1 MKKGNNRDHQEGNMP
16 RQKKKKS
23 TSKPNIRKQRAGSL
37 LLFSIGVVLL
47 LGLLNLSTGFITDRL
62 LWGFQWL
69 FGKATGILAALFFF
83 FAYRVFKGEEL
94 KLRDVLDF
102 AVLFLLVITLVDL
115 LASPAGSLKDSYSV
129 LLNSRTEDLHVH
141 LVSAG
146 GTIGLSLAYVMV
158 AAIGR
163 MASFVILLTASSF
176 YLIHLLINDEVKK
189 RFAAY
194 RNKRKNERKNKK
206 MEAVEKPVR
215 KKKVQKPKKAVEPIE
230 TAPLQSKSL
239 DQTIKHEPIPVAK
252 AVKKQKSEAPKELVI
267 PSQTHS
273 GYQRPGFDL
282 LKRGNQNPQ
291 HSNMHAKEQGEQLVA
306 LLQSFGVESKILN
319 ISYGPSITRFELQ
332 PAPGV
337 KISRI
342 KNLSDDI
349 ALGMASADVRIEAP
363 IPGKKAI
370 GIEVPNEKKQMVLF
384 REVIETPQFQAS
396 ESNLTIGL
404 GKTIAGKPLI
414 ADIEKMPHLLI
425 AGATGS
431 GKSVCVNTIICSI
444 LYKASP
450 EEVKLLLIDP
460 KMVELT
466 AYNQI
471 PHLLIP
477 VVVDPKKAASALHW
491 AVGEMTK
498 RYKLF
503 SEERVRNYRAYNE
516 KMMDQE
522 GAEAMPQI
530 VIIIDE
536 LADLMMTSP
545 GEVEDSICR
554 LAQMAR
560 AAGIHLIVAT
570 QRPSVDV
577 ITGLIKANIPSRIS
591 FAVSSQVDSRTILD
605 MAGAEKLLGKG
616 DMLFYPV
623 GASKPIRTQGAFISE
638 EEVNRLVQ
646 SLAKP
651 AEFQEELVME
661 LEKPKIDTSRDALDS
676 LYETALQLVID
687 EQRASTS
694 LIQRRLKVG
703 YARAGR
709 IIDQLEENGMVSGHQ
724 GSKARSVLVAADY
737 LTSQD
742 QKEDSVASR
751 TEN

>member
-1 MKKGNNRDHQEGNMP
+1 MA
-16 RQKKKKS
+16 RQKTKKQKQS
-23 TSKPNIRKQRAGSL
+23 NQMRKQRMQAL
-37 LLFSIGVVLL
+37 ILFSIGVILL
-47 LGLLNLSTGFITDRL
+47 FGLLNLSTGFVTDRL

-69 FGKATGILAALFFF
+69 FGKSAGILAALFFVLSF
-83 FAYRVFKGEEL
+83 QVFRGK
-94 KLRDVLDF
+94 KLTVWSGLDF
-102 AVLFLLVITLVDL
+102 FVFFFIL
-115 LASPAGSLKDSYSV
+115 LAMAELLTYPAGSFSGNFSN
-129 LLNSRTEDLHVH
+129 LLAGRTEDLRVH
-141 LVSAG
+141 LVSTG
-146 GTIGLSLAYVMV
+146 GVIGLGVTYVLI

-163 MASFVILLTASSF
+163 MASFVILATILCF
-176 YLIHLLINDEVKK
+176 YMIHLFYTDEIKERWESFRRQNSNNREKK
-189 RFAAY
+189 IREKKIMEPKQKRSRKKAKADQPAEPLVMEPEMIDDCPSVEEIPNTQDASVPHRKVIRKKAEEPMETISPKMESKAY
-194 RNKRKNERKNKK
+194 QKPGLDLLNRNKN
-206 MEAVEKPVR
+206 
-215 KKKVQKPKKAVEPIE
+215 
-230 TAPLQSKSL
+230 
-239 DQTIKHEPIPVAK
+239 
-252 AVKKQKSEAPKELVI
+252 
-267 PSQTHS
+267 
-273 GYQRPGFDL
+273 
-282 LKRGNQNPQ
+282 
-291 HSNMHAKEQGEQLVA
+291 NMSRANAQATQQGQQLVA

-384 REVIETPQFQAS
+384 REVIETDVFSSSP
-396 ESNLTIGL
+396 SNLTIGL

-450 EEVKLLLIDP
+450 DEVKLLLIDP
-460 KMVELT
+460 KMVELSV
-466 AYNQI
+466 YNHI

-477 VVVDPKKAASALHW
+477 VVTDPKKASSALHW
-491 AVGEMTK
+491 AVSEMTK
-498 RYKLF
+498 RYQLF
-503 SEERVRNYRAYNE
+503 KEEGVRNYRAYNE
-516 KMMDQE
+516 RMEMRENAQSL
-522 GAEAMPQI
+522 PQI

-638 EEVNRLVQ
+638 GEVSRLVD
-646 SLAKP
+646 SLAQP
-651 AEFQEELVME
+651 ANFREELVQE
-661 LEKPKIDTSRDALDS
+661 LEKEKNEISGDALDA
-676 LYETALQLVID
+676 LYEDALQLVID

-709 IIDQLEENGMVSGHQ
+709 IIDQLEENGMISGHQ
-724 GSKARSVLVAADY
+724 GSKARSVLVDADY
-737 LTSQD
+737 LEQSNER
-742 QKEDSVASR
+742 EDSVATD
-751 TEN
+751 TED

>member
-1 MKKGNNRDHQEGNMP
+1 MP
-16 RQKKKKS
+16 RQKKKKQ
-23 TSKPNIRKQRAGSL
+23 TSEPNNRKRLIQSL

-47 LGLLNLSTGFITDRL
+47 LGLLNLSTGFVTDRL

-69 FGKATGILAALFFF
+69 FGKSAGILAALFFF
-83 FAYRVFKGEEL
+83 FAYQVFRGDSL
-94 KLRDVLDF
+94 KRRYVLDF
-102 AVLFLLVITLVDL
+102 TILFLLVITLVEL
-115 LASPAGSLKDSYSV
+115 LASPSGSLQESYSV
-129 LLNSRTEDLHVH
+129 MMSSRTEDLRVH

-146 GTIGLSLAYVMV
+146 GAIGLSLAYLMV

-163 MASFVILLTASSF
+163 MASFVILLTTASF
-176 YLIHLLINDEVKK
+176 YTIHLLITDELKNQ
-189 RFAAY
+189 FAAY
-194 RNKRKNERKNKK
+194 QARRKENHKIAKSQSEKK
-206 MEAVEKPVR
+206 AIR
-215 KKKVQKPKKAVEPIE
+215 KKVERKPKKATAPIE
-230 TAPLQSKSL
+230 AAAAAPEEKKQS
-239 DQTIKHEPIPVAK
+239 IPVPPP
-252 AVKKQKSEAPKELVI
+252 VKKAKPNPPKEMII
-267 PSQTHS
+267 PKQDHS

-282 LKRGNQNPQ
+282 LKRGNQNPARG
-291 HSNMHAKEQGEQLVA
+291 NLHAQEQGEQLVA

-384 REVIETPQFQAS
+384 REVIETKQFHDS
-396 ESNLTIGL
+396 DSNLTIGL

-460 KMVELT
+460 KMVELSS
-466 AYNQI
+466 YNQI

-516 KMMDQE
+516 KMEDRE
-522 GAEAMPQI
+522 GAQTLPQI

-651 AEFQEELVME
+651 AEFQEELVLE
-661 LEKPKIDTSRDALDS
+661 LEKPKIDSSQDSLDS
-676 LYETALQLVID
+676 LYENALQLVID

-709 IIDQLEENGMVSGHQ
+709 IIDQLEENGMISGHQ
-724 GSKARSVLVAADY
+724 GSKARSVLVDANY
-737 LTSQD
+737 LNQID
-742 QKEDSVASR
+742 EKEDSVATF

>member
-1 MKKGNNRDHQEGNMP
+1 MA
-16 RQKKKKS
+16 RQKTKKQ
-23 TSKPNIRKQRAGSL
+23 KQSNQVRRQRMQALILFSMGII
-37 LLFSIGVVLL
+37 LLF
-47 LGLLNLSTGFITDRL
+47 GLLNLSTGFVTDRL
-62 LWGFQWL
+62 LWGFQWM
-69 FGKATGILAALFFF
+69 FGKSAGILAGLFFVLSF
-83 FAYRVFKGEEL
+83 QVFRGRAMT
-94 KLRDVLDF
+94 LRKALDF
-102 AVLFLLVITLVDL
+102 GVFFLILIAIMEL
-115 LASPAGSLKDSYSV
+115 LTHPAGSFAGDFST
-129 LLNSRTEDLHVH
+129 LLTARTEDLHVH
-141 LVSAG
+141 LVSTG
-146 GTIGLSLAYVMV
+146 GVIGLGSVYVLV

-163 MASFVILLTASSF
+163 MASFVILTTVLCF
-176 YLIHLLINDEVKK
+176 YLIHLFYTDELKERWGKWKAQSKQQRKTKEKAAKAKRSKK
-189 RFAAY
+189 KKSAAAPQALEALAPEPEPAVDFDTAMPEPG
-194 RNKRKNERKNKK
+194 KETQAEAERK
-206 MEAVEKPVR
+206 VQVR
-215 KKKVQKPKKAVEPIE
+215 KKNVGPTESQPAIKPSFESKTYQKPG
-230 TAPLQSKSL
+230 L
-239 DQTIKHEPIPVAK
+239 
-252 AVKKQKSEAPKELVI
+252 
-267 PSQTHS
+267 
-273 GYQRPGFDL
+273 DL
-282 LKRGNQNPQ
+282 LNRSKKNTSRANAQATQ
-291 HSNMHAKEQGEQLVA
+291 QGQQLVA

-384 REVIETPQFQAS
+384 REVIETESFAAS
-396 ESNLTIGL
+396 SSYLTIGL

-450 EEVKLLLIDP
+450 DEVKLLLIDP
-460 KMVELT
+460 KMVELS

-477 VVVDPKKAASALHW
+477 VVTDPKKASSALHW
-491 AVGEMTK
+491 AVSEMTK
-498 RYKLF
+498 RYQLF
-503 SEERVRNYRAYNE
+503 KEEGVRNYRAYNE
-516 KMMDQE
+516 RMETRE
-522 GAEAMPQI
+522 GAQALPQI

-638 EEVNRLVQ
+638 GEVSRLVA
-646 SLAKP
+646 SLARP
-651 AEFQEELVME
+651 ANFQEELVQE
-661 LEKPKIDTSRDALDS
+661 LEKSKNDVSADNVDE
-676 LYETALQLVID
+676 LYEDALQLVID

-709 IIDQLEENGMVSGHQ
+709 IIDQLEENGMISGHQ
-724 GSKARSVLVAADY
+724 GSKARSVLVDANY
-737 LTSQD
+737 LEQSQER
-742 QKEDSVASR
+742 EDSVAAD
-751 TEN
+751 TED

>member
-1 MKKGNNRDHQEGNMP
+1 
-16 RQKKKKS
+16 
-23 TSKPNIRKQRAGSL
+23 
-37 LLFSIGVVLL
+37 
-47 LGLLNLSTGFITDRL
+47 
-62 LWGFQWL
+62 
-69 FGKATGILAALFFF
+69 
-83 FAYRVFKGEEL
+83 
-94 KLRDVLDF
+94 
-102 AVLFLLVITLVDL
+102 
-115 LASPAGSLKDSYSV
+115 
-129 LLNSRTEDLHVH
+129 
-141 LVSAG
+141 
-146 GTIGLSLAYVMV
+146 
-158 AAIGR
+158 
-163 MASFVILLTASSF
+163 
-176 YLIHLLINDEVKK
+176 
-189 RFAAY
+189 
-194 RNKRKNERKNKK
+194 
-206 MEAVEKPVR
+206 
-215 KKKVQKPKKAVEPIE
+215 
-230 TAPLQSKSL
+230 
-239 DQTIKHEPIPVAK
+239 
-252 AVKKQKSEAPKELVI
+252 
-267 PSQTHS
+267 
-273 GYQRPGFDL
+273 
-282 LKRGNQNPQ
+282 
-291 HSNMHAKEQGEQLVA
+291 
-306 LLQSFGVESKILN
+306 
-319 ISYGPSITRFELQ
+319 
-332 PAPGV
+332 
-337 KISRI
+337 
-342 KNLSDDI
+342 
-349 ALGMASADVRIEAP
+349 
-363 IPGKKAI
+363 
-370 GIEVPNEKKQMVLF
+370 MVLF
-384 REVIETPQFQAS
+384 REVIETAQFHDS
-396 ESNLTIGL
+396 DSNLTVGL

-460 KMVELT
+460 KMVELSS
-466 AYNQI
+466 YNQI

-516 KMMDQE
+516 KMEEREDTQ
-522 GAEAMPQI
+522 ALPQI

-651 AEFQEELVME
+651 AEFQEELVLE
-661 LEKPKIDTSRDALDS
+661 LEKPKLDPSEDTLDS
-676 LYETALQLVID
+676 LYENALQLVID

-709 IIDQLEENGMVSGHQ
+709 IIDQLEENGMISGHQ
-724 GSKARSVLVAADY
+724 GSKARSVLVDANY
-737 LTSQD
+737 LNQID
-742 QKEDSVASR
+742 EKEDSVATF

>member
-1 MKKGNNRDHQEGNMP
+1 MA
-16 RQKKKKS
+16 RQKAKKQKQS
-23 TSKPNIRKQRAGSL
+23 SVVRKQRRQAL
-37 LLFSIGVVLL
+37 VLFSIGIILL
-47 LGLLNLSTGFITDRL
+47 FGLLNLSTGFITDRL

-69 FGKATGILAALFFF
+69 FGKSAGILAGLFFVLSF
-83 FAYRVFKGEEL
+83 QVFRGKAMTA
-94 KLRDVLDF
+94 RSALDF
-102 AVLFLLVITLVDL
+102 GIFFFMLIAIMELLTH
-115 LASPAGSLKDSYSV
+115 PAGSFAGDFAT
-129 LLNSRTEDLHVH
+129 LLRARTEDLHVH
-141 LVSAG
+141 LVSTG
-146 GTIGLSLAYVMV
+146 GVIGLGIVYILV

-163 MASFVILLTASSF
+163 MASFVILSTILCF
-176 YLIHLLINDEVKK
+176 YLIHLFYTDELKEKWTQWQKQTRKQHEAKK
-189 RFAAY
+189 KVTKA
-194 RNKRKNERKNKK
+194 
-206 MEAVEKPVR
+206 KPR
-215 KKKVQKPKKAVEPIE
+215 KKKKAAVEDISPEAVLIE
-230 TAPLQSKSL
+230 PDQAPEFDRVDPVEKTQEEIEK
-239 DQTIKHEPIPVAK
+239 KEPVAK
-252 AVKKQKSEAPKELVI
+252 RKVVKPEAPDSIQPTFVSK
-267 PSQTHS
+267 T
-273 GYQRPGFDL
+273 YQKPGLDL
-282 LKRGNQNPQ
+282 LNRSKRNTSRANA
-291 HSNMHAKEQGEQLVA
+291 HASQQGQQLVA

-370 GIEVPNEKKQMVLF
+370 GIEVPNEKKQMVMF
-384 REVIETPQFQAS
+384 REVIETDSFAS
-396 ESNLTIGL
+396 SPSNLTIGL

-450 EEVKLLLIDP
+450 DEVKLLLIDP
-460 KMVELT
+460 KMVELS

-477 VVVDPKKAASALHW
+477 VVTDPKKASSALHW
-491 AVGEMTK
+491 AVSEMTK
-498 RYKLF
+498 RYQLF
-503 SEERVRNYRAYNE
+503 KEEGVRNYRAYNE
-516 KMMDQE
+516 RMESRE
-522 GAEAMPQI
+522 GAQALPQI

-638 EEVNRLVQ
+638 GEVSRLVE
-646 SLAKP
+646 SLARP
-651 AEFQEELVME
+651 ANFQEELVQE
-661 LEKPKIDTSRDALDS
+661 LEKSKPDSSGDDLDVLYEDALK
-676 LYETALQLVID
+676 LVID

-694 LIQRRLKVG
+694 LIQRRMKVG

-709 IIDQLEENGMVSGHQ
+709 IIDQLEENGMISGHQ
-724 GSKARSVLVAADY
+724 GSKARSVLVDANY
-737 LTSQD
+737 LQESKD
-742 QKEDSVASR
+742 KEDSVATD
-751 TEN
+751 TED

>member
-1 MKKGNNRDHQEGNMP
+1 MP
-16 RQKKKKS
+16 RQKKKKQ
-23 TSKPNIRKQRAGSL
+23 TSEPSIRKRRAQSL

-69 FGKATGILAALFFF
+69 FGKSAGILAALFFF
-83 FAYRVFKGEEL
+83 FSFQVLKGKEL
-94 KLRDVLDF
+94 KIRDVLDF
-102 AVLFLLVITLVDL
+102 TILFLLVITLVEL
-115 LASPAGSLKDSYSV
+115 LASPSGSLQDTYSV
-129 LLNSRTEDLHVH
+129 MLNGRTQDLRVH

-146 GTIGLSLAYVMV
+146 GAIGLSLAYLMV

-163 MASFVILLTASSF
+163 MASFVILLATVSF
-176 YLIHLLINDEVKK
+176 YLIHLLFTDELKNQ
-189 RFAAY
+189 FAAY
-194 RNKRKNERKNKK
+194 RAKRKEERKIKK
-206 MEAVEKPVR
+206 TEAIEKSIRKKPVR
-215 KKKVQKPKKAVEPIE
+215 KPKKMIEPIE
-230 TAPLQSKSL
+230 AAAMKPESKN
-239 DQTIKHEPIPVAK
+239 KPISVPK
-252 AVKKQKSEAPKELVI
+252 PVKKRTSEPPKEMVI
-267 PSQTHS
+267 PKKDHS

-282 LKRGNQNPQ
+282 LKRGNQNPARG
-291 HSNMHAKEQGEQLVA
+291 NMHAQEQGEQLVA

-384 REVIETPQFQAS
+384 REVIETTQFQNS
-396 ESNLTIGL
+396 DSNLTIGL

-460 KMVELT
+460 KMVELSS
-466 AYNQI
+466 YNQI

-516 KMMDQE
+516 KMADRE
-522 GAEAMPQI
+522 GVQTLPQI

-651 AEFQEELVME
+651 AEFQEELVQE
-661 LEKPKIDTSRDALDS
+661 LEKPKIDSSQDSLDS

-724 GSKARSVLVAADY
+724 GSKARSVLVDADY
-737 LTSQD
+737 INRLD
-742 QKEDSVASR
+742 EKEDSVATR

>member
-1 MKKGNNRDHQEGNMP
+1 MP
-16 RQKKKKS
+16 RQKKKKQ
-23 TSKPNIRKQRAGSL
+23 TSEPSIRKRRAQSL

-69 FGKATGILAALFFF
+69 FGKSAGILAALFFF
-83 FAYRVFKGEEL
+83 FSFQVLKGEEL
-94 KLRDVLDF
+94 KIRDVLDF
-102 AVLFLLVITLVDL
+102 TILFLLVITLVEL
-115 LASPAGSLKDSYSV
+115 LASPSGSLQDTYSV
-129 LLNSRTEDLHVH
+129 MLNGRTQDLRVH

-146 GTIGLSLAYVMV
+146 GAIGLSLAYLMV

-163 MASFVILLTASSF
+163 MASFVILLATVSF
-176 YLIHLLINDEVKK
+176 YLIHLLFTDELKNQ
-189 RFAAY
+189 FAAY
-194 RNKRKNERKNKK
+194 RAKRKEERKIKK
-206 MEAVEKPVR
+206 TEAIEKSIRKKPVR
-215 KKKVQKPKKAVEPIE
+215 KPKKMIEPIE
-230 TAPLQSKSL
+230 AAAMKPESKN
-239 DQTIKHEPIPVAK
+239 KPIPVPK
-252 AVKKQKSEAPKELVI
+252 PVKKRTSEPPKEMVI
-267 PSQTHS
+267 PKKDHS

-282 LKRGNQNPQ
+282 LKRGNQNPARG
-291 HSNMHAKEQGEQLVA
+291 NMHAQEQGEQLVA

-384 REVIETPQFQAS
+384 REVIETTQFQNS
-396 ESNLTIGL
+396 DSNLTIGL

-460 KMVELT
+460 KMVELSS
-466 AYNQI
+466 YNQI

-516 KMMDQE
+516 KMADRE
-522 GAEAMPQI
+522 GVQTLPQI

-651 AEFQEELVME
+651 AEFQEELVQE
-661 LEKPKIDTSRDALDS
+661 LEKPKIDSSQDSLDS

-724 GSKARSVLVAADY
+724 GSKARSVLVDADY
-737 LTSQD
+737 INRLD
-742 QKEDSVASR
+742 EKEDSVATR

>member
-1 MKKGNNRDHQEGNMP
+1 MP
-16 RQKKKKS
+16 RQKKKKQ
-23 TSKPNIRKQRAGSL
+23 TSDPNIRKRRAQSL

-69 FGKATGILAALFFF
+69 FGKSAGILAALFFF
-83 FAYRVFKGEEL
+83 FSFQVLKGEEL
-94 KLRDVLDF
+94 KIRDVLDF
-102 AVLFLLVITLVDL
+102 TILFLLAITLVEL
-115 LASPAGSLKDSYSV
+115 LASPSGSLQDTYSV
-129 LLNSRTEDLHVH
+129 MLNGRTEDLRVH

-146 GTIGLSLAYVMV
+146 GAIGLSLAYLMV

-163 MASFVILLTASSF
+163 MASFVILLATVSF
-176 YLIHLLINDEVKK
+176 YLIHLLFTDELKNQFAAYQAKRKEERKTKKTEAIEKSIRKKTVRKPKKMIEPIEAAAVKPESKNKPIPVPKPVKK
-189 RFAAY
+189 RTAEPP
-194 RNKRKNERKNKK
+194 KE
-206 MEAVEKPVR
+206 MVI
-215 KKKVQKPKKAVEPIE
+215 PKK
-230 TAPLQSKSL
+230 
-239 DQTIKHEPIPVAK
+239 D
-252 AVKKQKSEAPKELVI
+252 
-267 PSQTHS
+267 HS

-282 LKRGNQNPQ
+282 LKRGNQNPARG
-291 HSNMHAKEQGEQLVA
+291 NMHAQEQGEQLVA

-384 REVIETPQFQAS
+384 REVIETTQFQNS
-396 ESNLTIGL
+396 DSNLTIGL

-460 KMVELT
+460 KMVELSS
-466 AYNQI
+466 YNQI

-516 KMMDQE
+516 KMADRE
-522 GAEAMPQI
+522 GVQTLPQI

-651 AEFQEELVME
+651 AEFQEELVQE
-661 LEKPKIDTSRDALDS
+661 LEKPKIDSSQDSLDS

-709 IIDQLEENGMVSGHQ
+709 IIDQLEENGMISGHQ
-724 GSKARSVLVAADY
+724 GSKARSVLVDADY
-737 LTSQD
+737 INRLD
-742 QKEDSVASR
+742 EKEDSVATR